1 MHDQHEHV
9 SDHTA
14 PDERHVLIDTVEI
27 LDPEEDPEGVTP
39 QELLALLVAHFEES
53 LIRKE
58 HELIAL
64 RRSLE
69 DAERHAAEI
78 QHTLQQELQTANQV
92 SRILER
98 ENQRLTAEIEALRD
112 QTERQRRQQ
121 DTSWRMQELELENRR
136 LSAEIDA
143 LRRQASLPLLSD
155 TDGALEST
163 APAQSTGST
172 ASLVSTCETD
182 DTLLETL
189 LTRELGALP
198 AELPRSVSPARRFRK
213 RAGLL

>member
-1 MHDQHEHV
+1 MHDQREHV
-9 SDHTA
+9 SDRTA
-14 PDERHVLIDTVEI
+14 PDERRVLIDNVEI
-27 LDPEEDPEGVTP
+27 LDPEETPEGVSP

-78 QHTLQQELQTANQV
+78 QHTLQQELQTADQV

-112 QTERQRRQQ
+112 QTEGQRNQQ
-121 DTSWRMQELELENRR
+121 DTSWRIQELELENRR
-136 LSAEIDA
+136 LNAEIDA
-143 LRRQASLPLLSD
+143 LRRQAALPSLSGAG
-155 TDGALEST
+155 GALEHA
-163 APAQSTGST
+163 APAQDTGS
-172 ASLVSTCETD
+172 AVSHISAFETD

-198 AELPRSVSPARRFRK
+198 AEPPRTVSQARRFRK
-213 RAGLL
+213 RVGVL

>member
-1 MHDQHEHV
+1 MHDQREWA
-9 SDHTA
+9 SDHA
-14 PDERHVLIDTVEI
+14 ASDERHVLIDNVEI
-27 LDPEEDPEGVTP
+27 LDPEETPEEVTP

-69 DAERHAAEI
+69 DAERTAAEV
-78 QHTLQQELQTANQV
+78 QHALQQELETANQV

-98 ENQRLTAEIEALRD
+98 ENQRLTAEIEALRRQVEAQHD
-112 QTERQRRQQ
+112 QHNSLQRIH
-121 DTSWRMQELELENRR
+121 ELELENRR
-136 LSAEIDA
+136 LTAEIDR
-143 LRRQASLPLLSD
+143 LRRQTPPPSSAI
-155 TDGALEST
+155 
-163 APAQSTGST
+163 
-172 ASLVSTCETD
+172 ETD

-198 AELPRSVSPARRFRK
+198 AESPRTVSQARRFRK
-213 RAGLL
+213 RTGAL

>member
-1 MHDQHEHV
+1 MRDQREWT
-9 SDHTA
+9 SDHATS
-14 PDERHVLIDTVEI
+14 DERHVLIDNVEI
-27 LDPEEDPEGVTP
+27 LDPEETPEEVTP

-69 DAERHAAEI
+69 DAERTAAEV
-78 QHTLQQELQTANQV
+78 QHALQQELETANQV

-98 ENQRLTAEIEALRD
+98 ENQRLTAEIEALRRQIEAQHD
-112 QTERQRRQQ
+112 QHNPTQRIH
-121 DTSWRMQELELENRR
+121 ELELENRR
-136 LSAEIDA
+136 LTAEIDR
-143 LRRQASLPLLSD
+143 LRRQTPPPS
-155 TDGALEST
+155 ST
-163 APAQSTGST
+163 T
-172 ASLVSTCETD
+172 ETD

-198 AELPRSVSPARRFRK
+198 AESPRTVSQARRFRK
-213 RAGLL
+213 RTSAL

>member
-1 MHDQHEHV
+1 MHDQREHA
-9 SDHTA
+9 SDRTA
-14 PDERHVLIDTVEI
+14 PDERRVLIDNVEI
-27 LDPEEDPEGVTP
+27 LDPEETPEGISA

-69 DAERHAAEI
+69 DVERHAAEI

-112 QTERQRRQQ
+112 QTERQRNQQ
-121 DTSWRMQELELENRR
+121 DTSWRIQELELENRR
-136 LSAEIDA
+136 LNAEIDA
-143 LRRQASLPLLSD
+143 LRRQAALPSLSGAG
-155 TDGALEST
+155 GALERA
-163 APAQSTGST
+163 APAQDAGS
-172 ASLVSTCETD
+172 AVSHISALETD
-182 DTLLETL
+182 DILLETL
-189 LTRELGALP
+189 LTRELGAP
-198 AELPRSVSPARRFRK
+198 PSEPPRTVSQARRFRK
-213 RAGLL
+213 RAGVL